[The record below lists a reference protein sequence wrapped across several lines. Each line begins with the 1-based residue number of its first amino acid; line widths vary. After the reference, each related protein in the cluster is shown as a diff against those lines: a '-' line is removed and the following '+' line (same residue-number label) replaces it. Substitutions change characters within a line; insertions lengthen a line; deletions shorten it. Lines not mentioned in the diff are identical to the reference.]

1 MENPLVSIIIPAYN
15 CADYLAKTVESVQ
28 NQQYL
33 FWELVIVDDGSTD
46 KTLEVIEKLIE
57 SDSRIRLLKQP
68 NGRQGKARNNGIR
81 HAKGEWIA
89 FLDADDLWPE
99 NKLSLQLSKTLE
111 ANVDLSF
118 TDGFICLGNNMNL
131 REFRFGVIDKF
142 HQGYKSI
149 LEFHE
154 QNRIPTS
161 SVLVKKSALLEVG
174 GFSEKLKIQNC
185 EDYLLWVTLLTRGK
199 KYLGIEEPLLFYRVH
214 DGSSTSTE
222 YKAKLPLIYALLEMP
237 GGYSFECKNHLKIT
251 FKKLVFRLNELGEIN
266 KANSFIIPVLD
277 VIYSGLI
284 KQILILSWKIS
295 PHIFIRIFWRLE
307 NRKKSEVNSNQQ

>member
-1 MENPLVSIIIPAYN
+1 MSEKTPLISIVIPAFN
-15 CADYLAKTVESVQ
+15 CALYVEETFRSVQ
-28 NQQYL
+28 MQDFQD
-33 FWELVIVDDGSTD
+33 WEIIFVNDGSTD
-46 KTLEVIEKLIE
+46 STAEVLARLA
-57 SDSRIRLLKQP
+57 SADSRVKIIEQP
-68 NGRQGKARNNGIR
+68 NARQGKARNNGIS
-81 HAKGEWIA
+81 HAQGEWIA

-99 NKLSLQLSKTLE
+99 NKLSFQLGKTLE

-131 REFRFGVIDKF
+131 REFRFGVIDKYY
-142 HQGYKSI
+142 QGYKSI

-161 SVLVKKSALLEVG
+161 SVFVKKSALLEVG
-174 GFSEKLKIQNC
+174 GFPEKLEIQNC
-185 EDYLLWVTLLTRGK
+185 EDYLLWVTLLTKGK
-199 KYLGIEEPLLFYRVH
+199 KFLGIGEPLLFYRVH

-222 YKAKLPLIYALLEMP
+222 YKAMRPLINALLEMP

-266 KANSFIIPVLD
+266 KANSFIIPVLN
-277 VIYSGLI
+277 VIYSGFI

-295 PHIFIRIFWRLE
+295 PQIFIRIYWRL
-307 NRKKSEVNSNQQ
+307 RKIE